1 MNLIKKE
8 KSFPGPKP
16 TKAPPSSKVQPT
28 TKENQNKMAPGPH
41 QLVIGNW
48 LASRFPIQV
57 DANQGPRVPRLI
69 FCVAFGGWVLF
80 GIENIEGASNKSGSS
95 QWACQLKYFRGLS
108 EGTPDHESYWKRKI
122 FSRAPSQSKPL
133 PHQRSSPH
141 PKRIK
146 KDGPWS
152 PSTCNRELTGQSVP
166 YSSWC
171 KPGANG
177 G

>member
-1 MNLIKKE
+1 MQTRGQGGQGL
-8 KSFPGPKP
+8 SFELP
-16 TKAPPSSKVQPT
+16 
-28 TKENQNKMAPGPH
+28 
-41 QLVIGNW
+41 L
-48 LASRFPIQV
+48 
-57 DANQGPRVPRLI
+57 
-69 FCVAFGGWVLF
+69 GGWVLF
-80 GIENIEGASNKSGSS
+80 GLENTKGASNKSGSS

-171 KPGANG
+171 KPGAKG
-177 G
+177 GKAYVLIRILSRKYGTTFMQIGLNRTSG